1 MGIYTLSDDLKA
13 WCTAIYAHN
22 TLRSKAN
29 SSGMTL
35 RGSILIFKDSKYQ
48 YCCHEIGQSII
59 HVKRKNLIGQV
70 KEDEILQA
78 LKGINDLTSSGTDGY
93 GAKIFKATWSFTKTD
108 VVKVVNE
115 FFEKDQM
122 DDTTSINL
130 LMDAFEEFSKFID
143 LSVNPAK
150 FKVYFTNVDLQTKQE
165 IQDMTKFTEGP
176 LPFRYLGVSLTS
188 KKLSIIN
195 VSLLLIKLLL
205 GLDTGSAKLLRFA
218 GKSQLIKSVLFD
230 VINFWMQCI
239 PLPKKII
246 QNIEVVCRS
255 FLWTRGETISRKS
268 HVAWHNVCT
277 PKNQRGLNIISIKE

>member
-1 MGIYTLSDDLKA
+1 MISSRATLPKVVFQDVCSKWTFRNHMIQLSDSRSMRS
-13 WCTAIYAHN
+13 
-22 TLRSKAN
+22 TLEF
-29 SSGMTL
+29 G
-35 RGSILIFKDSKYQ
+35 
-48 YCCHEIGQSII
+48 
-59 HVKRKNLIGQV
+59 VLIGAS
-70 KEDEILQA
+70 D
-78 LKGINDLTSSGTDGY
+78 KGVLSPLYSLLL
-93 GAKIFKATWSFTKTD
+93 
-108 VVKVVNE
+108 
-115 FFEKDQM
+115 